1 MALKAKL
8 KNSHFEGNWCC
19 NILTKGRTI
28 IAEKMSSNVPFKAI
42 IGAICCRVKFPN
54 KTAKPKTPI
63 VLTKVAPKLDATIPT
78 FPFFKPVQI

>member
-42 IGAICCRVKFPN
+42 IGIICFKVKFPN
-54 KTAKPKTPI
+54 TTAKPKTPI
-63 VLTKVAPKLDATIPT
+63 VLTNVAPRLDAKIAI
-78 FPFFKPVQI
+78 FPFFKPIQT